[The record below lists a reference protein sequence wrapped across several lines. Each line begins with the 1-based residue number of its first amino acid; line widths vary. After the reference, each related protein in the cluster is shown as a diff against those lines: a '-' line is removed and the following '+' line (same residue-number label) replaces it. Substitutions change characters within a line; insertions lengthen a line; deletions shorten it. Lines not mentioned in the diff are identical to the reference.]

1 MTSHHIIKD
10 GSAYSCL
17 DSSARISQALLSP
30 SVIFCR
36 FITKIPRG
44 KTTTKTEEYSM
55 NHEQTNYEEDQIEL
69 LHFHTEEEIILW
81 NKITKGEKENGKR
94 I

>member
-1 MTSHHIIKD
+1 
-10 GSAYSCL
+10 
-17 DSSARISQALLSP
+17 
-30 SVIFCR
+30 
-36 FITKIPRG
+36 
-44 KTTTKTEEYSM
+44 M